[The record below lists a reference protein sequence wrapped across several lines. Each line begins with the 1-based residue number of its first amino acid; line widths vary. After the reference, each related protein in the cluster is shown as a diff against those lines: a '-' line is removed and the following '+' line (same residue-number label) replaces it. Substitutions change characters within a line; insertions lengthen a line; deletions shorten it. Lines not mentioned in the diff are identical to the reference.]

1 VPRKLLLGFALVAAV
16 VAAYLPAL
24 EAGFVWN
31 DDTYLTENPALDSLE
46 GLKLVW
52 TEPRASEQYY
62 PMVFT
67 TYWIEKR
74 LWSLH
79 PFGYHLV
86 NVLLHAGSALL
97 LWALLG
103 RLRLPGAF
111 MAAALFAL
119 HPICVESV
127 AWVTERKNTLSL
139 LLSLLSLLAY
149 LRWIE
154 ARTAAREPKKKRKPR
169 PETPWH
175 RQPAALYATAIALFT
190 LALLAK
196 TTAAVVPAVLLVLV
210 WWRKGRLEGA
220 DARPLAPFFAI
231 GAGLALHTAWLERT
245 MVQATG
251 AEWGLSLPGR
261 VALAGRVVAFYAGK
275 FLLPTDLAFIYP
287 RWEIDPRLF
296 GQWLPALGGL
306 AALGAAWA
314 LRHRIGR
321 GPLAALLLFGGV
333 LFPAMGFFNVYAMR
347 YSWVADH
354 FAYQAVAVG
363 AAGAF
368 CGLAS
373 LVPEGRAAPRRAA
386 GALALLVLAVSGVLT
401 FRQSRVYRD
410 PETLWRDTL
419 EKNPACFMCETNYG
433 HWLTEQGRIPEAIPH
448 FEASL
453 RIRPDNVPTLLNL
466 SRIEELEGRPAEAA
480 ERLRAA
486 LRIDPKETVALV
498 NLATLD
504 VKAGRLAEARAGFTE
519 ALRIG
524 SPDDHIAYNGL
535 GAVLLRQ
542 GKLADAAEQ
551 FRQSLRL
558 RPDYAPARKN
568 LELIAAAVQP

>member
-1 VPRKLLLGFALVAAV
+1 MQRKLLLGLTLVAAV

-24 EAGFVWN
+24 EAGFIWN
-31 DDTYLTENPALDSLE
+31 DDSYLTENPALDTLE

-52 TEPRASEQYY
+52 TDPKASEQYY

-97 LWALLG
+97 LWGLLR

-111 MAAALFAL
+111 PAAALFAL
-119 HPICVESV
+119 HPMCVESV

-139 LLSLLSLLAY
+139 LLAFLSLHAY
-149 LRWIE
+149 LGWLE
-154 ARTAAREPKKKRKPR
+154 ARAAAPEPKKKRKTR

-175 RQPAALYATAIALFT
+175 RWPAALYAAAIALTT
-190 LALLAK
+190 LALFAK
-196 TTAAVVPAVLLVLV
+196 TTSGVVPAVLLVLV
-210 WWRKGRLEGA
+210 WWRKGRLEGV
-220 DARPLAPFFAI
+220 DVRPLAPFFAI
-231 GAGLALHTAWLERT
+231 GAALALHTAWLERT
-245 MVQATG
+245 MVQASG

-261 VALAGRVVAFYAGK
+261 VVLAGKVVAFYAGK
-275 FLLPTDLAFIYP
+275 ILLPTNLAFIYP

-296 GQWLPALGGL
+296 GQWLPAIGAL
-306 AALGAAWA
+306 AALAAAWA
-314 LRHRIGR
+314 LRDRIGR

-354 FAYQAVAVG
+354 FAYQAVAV
-363 AAGAF
+363 AAVGVVSSI
-368 CGLAS
+368 AS
-373 LVPEGRAAPRRAA
+373 FVPEGREALRRAA
-386 GALALLVLAVSGVLT
+386 GALALLVLALFGVTT

-433 HWLTEQGRIPEAIPH
+433 HWLAGHGRVPEAIAH
-448 FEASL
+448 FDASL
-453 RIRPDNVPTLLNL
+453 RIRPDNVPALLNL
-466 SRIEELEGRPAEAA
+466 AQIEEQQGRPAEAA

-486 LRIDPKETVALV
+486 LRIDPTETVALV

-504 VKAGRLAEARAGFTE
+504 AKTGRLEEAKAGFTE

-524 SPDDHIAYNGL
+524 SPDDYLAHNGL
-535 GAVLLRQ
+535 GVVLLRE
-542 GKLADAAEQ
+542 GKMADAVDH
-551 FRQSLRL
+551 FREALRL
-558 RPDYAPARKN
+558 RPDFAPARKN
-568 LELIAAAVQP
+568 LERVASAVQP